1 MEEDEEIDCCKCN
14 CCVKKSITFILIFII
29 ILTSIGILMHVIY
42 FPVITWKYIST
53 SLFALSLVSLIFLC
67 IILGFDIT
75 VLILR
80 RHLYKNNFKY
90 IISKI
95 FCLIILIL
103 NPVLVIL
110 DLVITILVSVQLHI
124 ADYPEFGGRERDDE
138 YILAHPDKFGSVS
151 GGEFLIAGFCLSLT
165 SFSQMISVFFS
176 ISLFRRV
183 YYLPENYQNEKN
195 QMEVKVTNG
204 EEIENG
210 GTIGYKKNLKMTK
223 TDDRLYPNKTNL
235 PGDLKYSKER
245 VFNDINNENDF

>member
-42 FPVITWKYIST
+42 IPVITWKYIST

>member
-42 FPVITWKYIST
+42 IPVITWKYIST

-90 IISKI
+90 IVSKI
-95 FCLIILIL
+95 FSLIILIL

-124 ADYPEFGGRERDDE
+124 ADYPEYGGRERDDE
-138 YILAHPDKFGSVS
+138 YILAHPDKFGSVT

-165 SFSQMISVFFS
+165 SFSQMIKF
-176 ISLFRRV
+176 
-183 YYLPENYQNEKN
+183 N
-195 QMEVKVTNG
+195 
-204 EEIENG
+204 
-210 GTIGYKKNLKMTK
+210 
-223 TDDRLYPNKTNL
+223 
-235 PGDLKYSKER
+235 SK
-245 VFNDINNENDF
+245 